1 MSFQLRR
8 AQRLGGAS
16 LLLLAAAAATSA
28 FAQERAQEPVQAPA
42 QQPAQDKSSTEL
54 PSVTV
59 TAPSPIVRRAV
70 VPSRTA
76 GRGTRTARVRNRAQT
91 AEATPAAQAPA
102 APQQGV
108 LPVVTNQFATVT
120 VVPNEEIRRE
130 GGGQLGDLLFSKPG
144 ITGSS
149 FAPGA
154 SSRPIIR
161 GLDVNRVGIVE
172 NGTNAGGASDLG
184 EDHFVPIDPLATN
197 QVEVVRG
204 PAALRYGSTSIGG
217 IVSATNNRIPDAMPA
232 CAPSFQTYGM
242 PTKAPLASASTS
254 PCVTAETRTAFS
266 SVDRGVESGV
276 LLDTGGGNFAFH
288 ADVFGRSTTDY
299 GIPSYPYLNDQTRSI
314 TNGRQPNSATRSD
327 GASIGGSYFFQGGY
341 IGASITQN
349 DSLYHIPGIDGADHN
364 TRIDAHQTKIN
375 VKGEYRPDAA
385 AIDAIRFWA
394 GATDYRHNEIGLADP
409 ADPNSDGVR
418 QTFTNKEQEIRTEV
432 QLMPFNARFAEVTT
446 ALGFQVGHQE
456 LSAPSPDNPGTL
468 FNGLWD
474 PNNNTRVAGYAFNE
488 FRFTE
493 ATRAQV
499 AGRIEHVELHGT
511 TPNFPADYLPDGTP
525 QVAIARNPSFT
536 PKSGSIGLL
545 QDLPGGMVGSIT
557 AQYVERAPKAAEL
570 FSRGGHDATA
580 TFDIGNPNLTIE
592 TAKSVELGVR
602 KAAGP
607 FRFEA
612 TVYYTHFDNFI
623 YRRLT
628 GVSCDDDF
636 ASCGTPGAELN
647 QAVYSQRNANFRG
660 GEFQSQLDVGAFQG
674 GIWGIENQFDF
685 VRATF
690 SDGTNVP
697 RIPPLRMG
705 GGVFWRD
712 DNWLMRVN
720 LLHAFAQNDVAEIA
734 ETPTAGYNLLK
745 AEISY
750 KTKLDRNWFGAREMM
765 AGIVGNN
772 LLNEN
777 IRNSVSYTKD
787 EVLMPGI
794 GVRAFANFKF

>member
-16 LLLLAAAAATSA
+16 LLLLGAAAT
-28 FAQERAQEPVQAPA
+28 PTL
-42 QQPAQDKSSTEL
+42 AQDKPAATEL
-54 PSVTV
+54 PAVTV
-59 TAPSPIVRRAV
+59 TAPSPIVRRAI

-76 GRGTRTARVRNRAQT
+76 SRAKRPAPARNRERT
-91 AEATPAAQAPA
+91 AEAAPPAPA
-102 APQQGV
+102 SATPQPGV

-120 VVPNEEIRRE
+120 VIPNEEIRRQ

-197 QVEVVRG
+197 QIEVVRG

-217 IVSATNNRIPDAMPA
+217 VVSATNNRIPDALPA
-232 CAPSFQTYGM
+232 CAPSFQAYGL
-242 PTKAPLASASTS
+242 PAKAPLAAAATS

-288 ADVFGRSTTDY
+288 ADVYGRTTSDY
-299 GIPSYPYLNDQTRSI
+299 SIPSYPYLNDQSRSV
-314 TNGRQPNSATRSD
+314 NGRQPNSATRSD

-364 TRIDAHQTKIN
+364 TRIDGHQTKIN
-375 VKGEYRPDAA
+375 VKGEYHPDAA
-385 AIDAIRFWA
+385 AIDTVRFWA

-409 ADPNSDGVR
+409 ADPTSDGVR

-474 PNNNTRVAGYAFNE
+474 PNNSTRVAAYAFNE
-488 FRFTE
+488 FKFTE
-493 ATRAQV
+493 QTKAQI

-511 TPNFPADYLPDGTP
+511 TPDFPTDYLPDGTP
-525 QVAIARNPSFT
+525 QAGLARNPSFT

-602 KAAGP
+602 RATGP

-628 GVSCDDDF
+628 GVMCDGDF

-660 GEFQSQLDVGAFQG
+660 GEFQSQLDVGAFHG
-674 GIWGIENQFDF
+674 GIWGIENQLDM

-690 SDGTNVP
+690 TDGTNVP

-712 DNWLMRVN
+712 DNWLMRIN
-720 LLHAFAQNDVAEIA
+720 LLHAFAQNNVAVIA
-734 ETPTAGYNLLK
+734 ETPTPGYNLLK
-745 AEISY
+745 AEVSY
-750 KTKLDRNWFGAREMM
+750 KTKLARNWFGAREMT

-772 LLNEN
+772 LLNES